1 MQSLSLQVASVK
13 EVFRLQRDDE
23 LIDAESKYL
32 PVKWGFTIFRTFETV
47 LLAIIL
53 RF

>member
-1 MQSLSLQVASVK
+1 MRLAFNNIGQIKNYLIIMQSLSLQVASVK

-32 PVKWGFTIFRTFETV
+32 PVK
-47 LLAIIL
+47 
-53 RF
+53 